1 MLHRLEPLP
10 PDPLLGLTD
19 RYNADTRDTKVDLGV
34 GMYQDDTGEVPVMRA
49 VRKAAHLTLEELT
62 TLSYVG
68 PPGVAD
74 FVANAPKLVLGTT
87 VPDENVACMQAVA
100 GTGAL
105 FLLMSLVKKAY
116 SDATIWLPNPT
127 WPNHHNVAAAAGLA
141 VKTYPYYDQAAHQVT
156 FDAMVDALQTAGE
169 HDVVLFH
176 ACCHNPAGGDP
187 TPEQWQILADVAK
200 AQGFQVLMDCAYL
213 GLGDG
218 LDQDVIGIQ
227 TMATTVPELLIALSA
242 SKCFGVYRERV
253 GAAIVISPDQ
263 DTRKIAQTQLSQIAR
278 STYSV
283 TPAHGATVIAKI
295 LTTPELYKDWE
306 EEIEE
311 MGARLRSLRQGLAD
325 RLRERTG
332 TDRFDF
338 ITGEKGMFSF
348 LGITPEQVNRLI
360 KDYAIY
366 AANSSRINIGGLR
379 ESNLDYVADAIAA
392 VIAD

>member
-87 VPDENVACMQAVA
+87 VPDENVACVQAVA

-218 LDQDVIGIQ
+218 LD
-227 TMATTVPELLIALSA
+227 
-242 SKCFGVYRERV
+242 
-253 GAAIVISPDQ
+253 
-263 DTRKIAQTQLSQIAR
+263 
-278 STYSV
+278 
-283 TPAHGATVIAKI
+283 
-295 LTTPELYKDWE
+295 
-306 EEIEE
+306 
-311 MGARLRSLRQGLAD
+311 LR
-325 RLRERTG
+325 
-332 TDRFDF
+332 
-338 ITGEKGMFSF
+338 
-348 LGITPEQVNRLI
+348 
-360 KDYAIY
+360 
-366 AANSSRINIGGLR
+366 
-379 ESNLDYVADAIAA
+379 
-392 VIAD
+392 

>member
-87 VPDENVACMQAVA
+87 VPDENVACVQAVA

-242 SKCFGVYRERV
+242 SKCFGVYRDRV

>member
-87 VPDENVACMQAVA
+87 VPDENVACVQAVA

-242 SKCFGVYRERV
+242 SKCFGVYRDRV

-283 TPAHGATVIAKI
+283 APAHGATVIAKI

>member
-169 HDVVLFH
+169 TRCGALPCVL
-176 ACCHNPAGGDP
+176 PQPG
-187 TPEQWQILADVAK
+187 
-200 AQGFQVLMDCAYL
+200 
-213 GLGDG
+213 
-218 LDQDVIGIQ
+218 
-227 TMATTVPELLIALSA
+227 
-242 SKCFGVYRERV
+242 RR
-253 GAAIVISPDQ
+253 
-263 DTRKIAQTQLSQIAR
+263 
-278 STYSV
+278 
-283 TPAHGATVIAKI
+283 
-295 LTTPELYKDWE
+295 
-306 EEIEE
+306 
-311 MGARLRSLRQGLAD
+311 
-325 RLRERTG
+325 
-332 TDRFDF
+332 
-338 ITGEKGMFSF
+338 
-348 LGITPEQVNRLI
+348 
-360 KDYAIY
+360 
-366 AANSSRINIGGLR
+366 
-379 ESNLDYVADAIAA
+379 
-392 VIAD
+392 

>member
-87 VPDENVACMQAVA
+87 VPDENVACVQAVA